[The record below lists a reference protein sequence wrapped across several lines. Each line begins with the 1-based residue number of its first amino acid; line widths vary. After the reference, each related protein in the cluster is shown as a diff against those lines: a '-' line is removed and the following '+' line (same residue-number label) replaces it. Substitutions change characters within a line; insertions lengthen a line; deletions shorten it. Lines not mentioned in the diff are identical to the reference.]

1 MQNNKNYFS
10 NIRSEIFKLIPKNIE
25 QNILEIGCGNGNT
38 LGKLKEEG
46 YASFTMGIEKNNF
59 CENEALKNNIDHF
72 ICDDIEKVYY
82 QINKTFDVILFLDVL
97 EHLVDPWIVF
107 KEISNRLNKNGIII
121 ISLPNIRNLSIIY
134 RLIFKG
140 TWDYQ
145 EYGILDK
152 THLRFFTDKSI
163 RSNIKLYT
171 PNLAVEEYLRNYD
184 QLNYKKYWLKMI
196 PSLRDFITCQFI
208 YKLTI
213 NENN

>member
-10 NIRSEIFKLIPKNIE
+10 NIRSEIFKLIPQNIE

-59 CENEALKNNIDHF
+59 CEKKALKNNVDHF

-121 ISLPNIRNLSIIY
+121 ISLPNIRNL
-134 RLIFKG
+134 
-140 TWDYQ
+140 
-145 EYGILDK
+145 
-152 THLRFFTDKSI
+152 
-163 RSNIKLYT
+163 
-171 PNLAVEEYLRNYD
+171 
-184 QLNYKKYWLKMI
+184 
-196 PSLRDFITCQFI
+196 
-208 YKLTI
+208 
-213 NENN
+213 